1 MNRKLLAL
9 AVTAALAA
17 PLAAQAAP
25 TVYGQL
31 NMSVDLVDW
40 DDGTNDGQDFEVN
53 SNTSRL
59 GVKGE
64 EALTNGYSAVYKI
77 EFGVQGDVASGVSGR
92 DRYLGLKSNWG
103 TVKLGAYDSPLRTS
117 QGMVDQFNDMTYTDM
132 GNFVTGENRLN
143 NVIGY
148 ESPKIADVLN
158 VNVAVQSGEDTAVG
172 EDDDGISVS
181 VVFDSN
187 GLYLAAAMD
196 NDIVDGLISDTV
208 QALFNAI
215 PLPYPGD
222 EPFARDAV
230 RLTAGYTMDALQFGA
245 MIQTSE
251 FANENN
257 TGFSMDEESILLSA
271 AYTMGK
277 NVLKGQY
284 VMANYD
290 LGAGA
295 EIDSSALIVGMD
307 HNFTQTTKVFAQLGL
322 STTEV
327 TGANDLDANVLT
339 VGMQTKF

>member
-53 SNTSRL
+53 SNSSRL

-103 TVKLGAYDSPLRTS
+103 TVKLGAYDSPLKTS

-158 VNVAVQSGEDTAVG
+158 VNVAVQSGEDTNNDAPFAS
-172 EDDDGISVS
+172 DDDGISVS

-196 NDIVDGLISDTV
+196 NDIVDGLIDSTLED
-208 QALFNAI
+208 LI
-215 PLPYPGD
+215 GGPLPG
-222 EPFARDAV
+222 EPFARDAI

-284 VMANYD
+284 VMSNYD
-290 LGAGA
+290 LGGGA
-295 EIDSSALIVGMD
+295 EIDAAALIVGMD
-307 HNFTQTTKVFAQLGL
+307 HNFSQMTKVYAQLGL
-322 STTEV
+322 STFEA
-327 TGANDLDANVLT
+327 TGLNDLDVNVLT